1 MLSQVIPTRLSS
13 PQGILLGLLLKTK
26 TKEEIVRFLDKS
38 CKEVIEPFINK
49 CYETL
54 AAKMNAY
61 SNKMVMER
69 EVIADVGVWTA
80 KKRYMLNVHNSE
92 GVQYDEPKM
101 KIMGIEPHD
110 HRHHKSFDKS

>member
-1 MLSQVIPTRLSS
+1 MLSQVIPTLFIFAL
-13 PQGILLGLLLKTK
+13 GILVRAAAQDK

-38 CKEVIEPFINK
+38 CKEIIEPFIK
-49 CYETL
+49 KAYETL
-54 AAKMNAY
+54 AAKMNAHA
-61 SNKMVMER
+61 NKMVMER

-101 KIMGIEPHD
+101 KIMGH
-110 HRHHKSFDKS
+110 